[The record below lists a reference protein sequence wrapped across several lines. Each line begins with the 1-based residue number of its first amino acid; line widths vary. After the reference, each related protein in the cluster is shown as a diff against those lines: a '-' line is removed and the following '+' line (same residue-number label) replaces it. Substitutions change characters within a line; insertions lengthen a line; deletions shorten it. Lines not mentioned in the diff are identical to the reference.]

1 MTGDQ
6 HIINLQKKRK
16 TPEWV
21 FINDYPCK
29 APTDDFHPNVCV
41 FGDHIESL
49 DLRFLVNLKVS
60 AASAQE
66 SRCKALLNA
75 CKRHSVALVA
85 VACVD
90 GTLNSNGFTEI
101 WTGGIPN

>member
-1 MTGDQ
+1 MTGDK
-6 HIINLQKKRK
+6 HIINLRLSGK

-21 FINDYPCK
+21 FINDYPCQ
-29 APTDDFHPNVCV
+29 APSDDFHLNLCV

-60 AASAQE
+60 VSTTDE
-66 SRCKALLNA
+66 SRCKALQNA

-85 VACVD
+85 AAVTD
-90 GTLNSNGFTEI
+90 GTFNSNGFTEI
-101 WTGGIPN
+101 WTNGIPN